1 MKRRRFGRHLLWLSL
16 LFGMLLAASSSLWA
30 QENRA
35 NSAPTATVENTV
47 IVAGVGQPVVNS
59 GTVVD
64 ADNDAITVSST
75 SGAVIINGDGTWSW
89 SGTAE
94 AAAQSVEVTFSDG
107 LGAGALVSF
116 SVVAQAADGPSATFS
131 GPGEPVA
138 VGTSALVQFTNP
150 SSPDLTY
157 SYDCDNDGIF
167 ELEGS
172 SSAQFFC
179 VFGSAGSYT
188 VTGRVQAAD
197 GASASYT
204 ATIVVEDAA
213 VAAADEVQPLVSVT
227 LVINEIDYDQP
238 STDTAEFVEI
248 KNVSASAIDL
258 DPYTLVFINGSG
270 GGAAVYDTIELPAVS
285 LAAGDYYVVCADGST
300 VANCDLDDS
309 PDSNFIQNGAPDAV
323 GLLLGSTV
331 VDAVSYEG
339 DTGAPYTE
347 GTGTGL
353 EDPGTTGSDNLG
365 ISRLPDGIDTDTNN
379 VDLSL
384 RCITPGATNSSETT
398 GCQSTPP
405 PTPTPPPPT
414 GASLVINEVD
424 YDQDNTDTA
433 EFVEIKNVTAS
444 AVNLDPYSVVLVNG
458 NAGGAAIYDTIDLPA
473 VSLAAGD
480 YYVICANATT
490 VNNCDLD
497 DGPDTNFIQNG
508 APDAVAITLAG
519 AIVDTV
525 SYEGDTSGSYTEG
538 TGSGLEDN
546 PLIANSGISRLP
558 DGADTDSNS
567 FDFSPRCAT
576 PGATNSTATSD
587 CANVTPPPPPT
598 TVRIREIQ
606 GAAQVPPLLG
616 QLVQNVPGIV
626 TGIKG
631 NGFFMQDPE
640 PDADDGT
647 SEGIFVFTNSAPTVA
662 MGDSVL
668 VAGSVTE
675 YFRLTQISNPQVSIQ
690 SSGNPLPAPIV
701 IGGGGRIPPTTVID
715 DDGNT
720 TYDPATDGIDFYES
734 LEGMRVQ
741 VNNARVVGPTNNF
754 GEIAFVSDN
763 GAYASTLTTRGG
775 IVIQPGDFNPERI
788 FLDDGITF
796 PTPQVNVGDVF
807 SAPIIGP
814 LDFTFDNY
822 KIQPTEALVVTPGN
836 LPQETAAP
844 ASSPDEL
851 SVASFNVENLNAL
864 DNVAKVGGLA
874 GLIVY
879 NLGAPDIIGVQEI
892 QDNDGELNSGTVDA
906 SASAQRLI
914 DAIAGLGGPTYAFR
928 DIAPVNNED
937 GGAPGGNIRVG
948 FLYRPDRVTFV
959 DRPGGGSTVATGVQ
973 MGATGV
979 ELTYSPGR
987 IDPTNGAFADSRKP
1001 LAGEFIFQGNKVFI
1015 IVNHF
1020 NSKGGDDALYDE
1032 HQPRVL
1038 SSEAQRVQQA
1048 QVVNGFVSSL
1058 LSLDPSARVVVLG
1071 DLNDFPFSTP
1081 VQIVAGSILTNL
1093 INALPLPEQYTYVF
1107 DGNSQVL
1114 DNMLISGGLAG
1125 ITTTFDIVHAN
1136 AEYAASIQASD
1147 HDPLLARFMLP
1158 QPNTP
1163 PTVSVAQP
1171 EVIVNEGDVA
1181 SNGVTIFDAENNVTS
1196 VAATIGTVTENAGVW
1211 TWTSPTT
1218 DGPFGTGVTITVTDS
1233 FGASAEATFNLS
1245 VNNVPPLVSA
1255 GTPVTVYRNEPVN
1268 FAGSFSDPGV
1278 NDAPFTIS
1286 WDFGDGVTD
1295 PSGTLTP
1302 VHAYALDGVYT
1313 ATLYVTDKDSGVGTG
1328 TVEITVLNRP
1338 PVCDAAMPSTA
1349 SLWPPNHQFEPVSVL
1364 QVIDPEGDA
1373 LTIAITSIFQDEP
1386 VNGLDDGDTSPDGQG
1401 IGTPVAEIRA
1411 ERWGEGNGRFY
1422 HISFTASDPRG
1433 GSCAGGFVVYVP
1445 LSRNPNDI
1453 EVDDGP
1459 IYDSTLP

>member
-1 MKRRRFGRHLLWLSL
+1 LIGL
-16 LFGMLLAASSSLWA
+16 LLAASSTLLA

-35 NSAPTATVENTV
+35 NSAPTATVANTV
-47 IVAGVGQPVVNS
+47 ITAASGAPIVNS

-64 ADNDAITVSST
+64 SDQDALTVSST
-75 SGAVIINGDGTWSW
+75 SGVAIINGDGTWSW
-89 SGTAE
+89 SGV
-94 AAAQSVEVTFSDG
+94 AADGEQTVVITFSDS

-116 SVVAQAADGPSATFS
+116 SVVAPSADAPSATFS
-131 GPGEPVA
+131 GPGVA
-138 VGTSALVQFTNP
+138 VEVGSSVLVQFSNP
-150 SSPDLTY
+150 SSTDLTY

-172 SSAQFFC
+172 SSAQFYC
-179 VFGSAGSYT
+179 VFDSAGSYT
-188 VTGRVQAAD
+188 VTGRVQDAA

-204 ATIVVEDAA
+204 VTIDVVDAA
-213 VAAADEVQPLVSVT
+213 SASADDVQPLVSNT

-248 KNVSASAIDL
+248 LNVSGAAIDL

-270 GGAAVYDTIELPAVS
+270 GGAAIYDTIELPALS
-285 LAAGDYYVVCADGST
+285 LAAGDYYVVCADAST
-300 VANCDLDDS
+300 VTNCDLDDS
-309 PDSNFIQNGAPDAV
+309 PDTNFIQNGAPDAV
-323 GLLLGSTV
+323 ALLLGTDV

-365 ISRLPDGIDTDTNN
+365 ISRFPNGVDTNSNN
-379 VDLSL
+379 VDLST
-384 RCITPGATNSSETT
+384 RCISPGAANSSETSD
-398 GCQSTPP
+398 CQSTPP

-414 GASLVINEVD
+414 GATLVVNEID
-424 YDQDNTDTA
+424 YDQDSTDTA
-433 EFVEIKNVTAS
+433 EFVEIKNVSAS
-444 AVNLDPYSVVLVNG
+444 AVDLDPYSLVFVNG
-458 NAGGAAIYDTIDLPA
+458 NGGGAVIYDTIDLPP
-473 VSLAAGD
+473 VMLAAGD
-480 YYVICANATT
+480 YYVVCANATT
-490 VNNCDLD
+490 VDNCDLD

-525 SYEGDTSGSYTEG
+525 SYEGDTGAPYTEG
-538 TGSGLEDN
+538 TGSGLIDTGVD
-546 PLIANSGISRLP
+546 ANVSISRLP
-558 DGADTDSNS
+558 DGADTDSNA

-576 PGATNSTATSD
+576 PGAANSTATSD
-587 CANVTPPPPPT
+587 CGNVTPPPPPVS
-598 TVRIREIQ
+598 VRIRDIQ

-616 QLVQNVPGIV
+616 QLVQNVPGVV
-626 TGIKG
+626 TGIKS

-662 MGDSVL
+662 MGDAVL

-675 YFRLTQISNPQVSIQ
+675 YFRLTQISGPQVTIQ
-690 SSGNPLPAPIV
+690 SSGNPLPAPII
-701 IGGGGRIPPTTVID
+701 IGLGGRVPPTTVID

-720 TYDPATDGIDFYES
+720 TYDPALDGLDFYES

-741 VNNARVVGPTNNF
+741 VNNARVAGPTNSF

-822 KIQPTEALVVTPGN
+822 KIQPTEALVVIPGN

-844 ASSPDEL
+844 ALSPDEL

-864 DNVAKVGGLA
+864 DSVAKVGGLA

-914 DAIAGLGGPTYAFR
+914 DSIAGLGGPTYAFR
-928 DIAPVNNED
+928 DIAPVNNAD

-959 DRPGGGSTVATGVQ
+959 DRPGGGSTIATGVQ
-973 MGATGV
+973 VGATGV

-1001 LAGEFIFQGNKVFI
+1001 LVGEFIFQGNKVFI

-1032 HQPRVL
+1032 HQPPVL
-1038 SSEAQRVQQA
+1038 SSEVQRVQQA

-1071 DLNDFPFSTP
+1071 DLNDFQFSNP
-1081 VQIVAGSILTNL
+1081 VQIVAGGLLANL
-1093 INALPLPEQYTYVF
+1093 IDGLPLPEQYTYVF

-1114 DNMLISGGLAG
+1114 DNLLVSSALTSINSY
-1125 ITTTFDIVHAN
+1125 FDIVHAN

-1158 QPNTP
+1158 QPNTA

-1171 EVIVNEGDVA
+1171 EVIVNEGDLA

-1196 VAATIGTVTENAGVW
+1196 VTASLGTVTENAGVW
-1211 TWTSPTT
+1211 TWSYPTT

-1233 FGASAEATFNLS
+1233 FGLSAEATFNLS
-1245 VNNVPPLVSA
+1245 VNNVVPMVSVMA
-1255 GTPVTVYRNEPVN
+1255 PATVYRNEPVN
-1268 FAGSFSDPGV
+1268 FAGSFTDPGV
-1278 NDAPFTIS
+1278 NDAPFTIA

-1295 PSGTLTP
+1295 ASGTLTP

-1313 ATLYVTDKDSGVGTG
+1313 ATLYVTDKDGGVGMG
-1328 TVEITVLNRP
+1328 MVEITVLNRP

-1349 SLWPPNHQFEPVSVL
+1349 SLWPPNHQFEPISVL

-1373 LTIAITSIFQDEP
+1373 VTIAITSIFQDEP

-1401 IGTPVAEIRA
+1401 IGTPIAEVRA

-1422 HISFTASDPRG
+1422 HIGFTASDPRG
-1433 GSCAGGFVVYVP
+1433 GSCAGGVVVYVP